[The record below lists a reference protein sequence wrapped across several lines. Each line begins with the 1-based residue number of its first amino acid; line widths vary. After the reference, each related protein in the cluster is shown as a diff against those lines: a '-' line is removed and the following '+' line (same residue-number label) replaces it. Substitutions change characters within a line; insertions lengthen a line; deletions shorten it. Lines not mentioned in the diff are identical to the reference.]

1 MITKLVTAWPTLRKL
16 MYAALAVG
24 LSVAFTYGKV
34 DAAQQASI
42 LESATQ
48 LFAIIGF
55 VIAVFYTP
63 KGGKTIGDGTDTPVE
78 YHVENI
84 DEALARAKQL
94 EALTYR
100 GGPTPS
106 VTLPLPTPA
115 NVVEAVT
122 QINAALEPTVAELRA
137 RAEASL
143 RAR

>member
-1 MITKLVTAWPTLRKL
+1 

-78 YHVENI
+78 YSLDNLTEARNKTWDERVVENM
-84 DEALARAKQL
+84 K
-94 EALTYR
+94 YNP
-100 GGPTPS
+100 GPTPS
-106 VTLPLPTPA
+106 VTIALPTPG

-137 RAEASL
+137 RVEANL
-143 RAR
+143 RRQ